1 MKRIVIAMDSFKGS
15 LSSLEAGA
23 AVREGVLRACPEA
36 MVTVLPLADG
46 GEGTVEALTTGLNG
60 AMHSAAVSGPLGGP
74 VQARYG
80 TKGSTAFME
89 MAAAAGLTLVPKEKR
104 RPLEASTYGVGM
116 MIADALRRGCRRF
129 VIGIGGSATTDGGM
143 GMLQA
148 LGYSFLRDDGAEAGR
163 GAGALAEVRAISSDK
178 AMPELRDAEF
188 RVACDVT
195 NPLCGPK
202 GTASVFGPQKG
213 LLAGQ
218 VSDVDRAMLHYA
230 RVCAD
235 FTGKTCM
242 DAPGA
247 GAAGGLGFA
256 FLSFLDAELVS
267 GAKLVMETV
276 GLEKH
281 LNHADIF
288 VTGEG
293 RLDSQT
299 VMGKAPGE
307 AAHLAKTFGCRVIAF
322 SGCRSEDSRAV
333 NRSGIDAFFTIVPGP
348 VPPEEALDRDNAGRN
363 LADTAEQ
370 VFRLLRGRHD

>member
-23 AVREGVLRACPEA
+23 AVREGVLRALPEA
-36 MVTVLPLADG
+36 IVTVLPLADG
-46 GEGTVEALTTGLNG
+46 GEGTVEALTSGLNG
-60 AMHSAAVSGPLGGP
+60 AMHAAAVSGPLGDP
-74 VQARYG
+74 VQAHYG

-104 RPLEASTYGVGM
+104 RPLEASTFGVGM
-116 MIADALRRGCRRF
+116 MIADALNRGCRRF

-163 GAGALAEVRAISSDK
+163 GAGALAAVRAISAEK
-178 AMPELRDAEF
+178 AMPELREAEF
-188 RVACDVT
+188 HVACDVN

-213 LLAGQ
+213 LLAAQ
-218 VSDVDRAMLHYA
+218 VGIVDQAMLHYA
-230 RVCAD
+230 RVCSA
-235 FTGKTCM
+235 FTGKECM

-256 FLSFLDAELVS
+256 FLSFLNAKLVS

-276 GLEKH
+276 ELEKH
-281 LNHADIF
+281 LSHADIF

-322 SGCRSEDSRAV
+322 SGCRSADAGAV
-333 NRSGIDAFFTIVPGP
+333 NQGGIDAFFTIAPGP
-348 VPPEEALDRDNAGRN
+348 MPLEEALDRNNASRS

-370 VFRLLRGRHD
+370 VFRLLRGDHD

>member
-15 LSSLEAGA
+15 LTSLEAGA
-23 AVREGVLRACPEA
+23 AAREGVLRACPDA
-36 MVTVLPLADG
+36 VVTVLPLADG
-46 GEGTVEALTTGLNG
+46 GEGTVEALTTGLDG
-60 AMHSAAVSGPLGGP
+60 AMHAAAVSGPLGGS

-80 TKGSTAFME
+80 TKGTTAFME
-89 MAAAAGLTLVPKEKR
+89 MAAAAGLTLVPREKR

-148 LGYSFLRDDGAEAGR
+148 LGYSFLRDDGTEAGR
-163 GAGALAEVRAISSDK
+163 GAGALAAVRAISAAR

-195 NPLCGPK
+195 NPLCGPN
-202 GTASVFGPQKG
+202 GAARVFGPQKG

-218 VSDVDRAMLHYA
+218 VDDVDQAMLHYA
-230 RVCAD
+230 HVCSAS
-235 FTGKTCM
+235 TGKNCM

-256 FLSFLDAELVS
+256 FLSFLNARLLS

-276 GLEKH
+276 GLEAH
-281 LNHADIF
+281 LRHADIF

-307 AAHLAKTFGCRVIAF
+307 AARLAKGLGCRVIAF
-322 SGCRSEDSRAV
+322 SGCRTADA
-333 NRSGIDAFFTIVPGP
+333 RSANQGGIDAFFPIVPGP
-348 VPPEEALDRDNAGRN
+348 VTLEEALDKQNASRN

-370 VFRLLRGRHD
+370 VFRLLRGGHD